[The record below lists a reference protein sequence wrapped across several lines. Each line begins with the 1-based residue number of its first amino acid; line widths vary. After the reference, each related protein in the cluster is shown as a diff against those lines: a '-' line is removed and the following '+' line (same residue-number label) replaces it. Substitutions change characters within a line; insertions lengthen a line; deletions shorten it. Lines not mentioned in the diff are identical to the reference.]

1 MNIIEDLSTLLVN
14 LAVPFETGHYGGV
27 PPEQYVVIIPLAD
40 TYDLSADN
48 RPQVDVQEA
57 RLAIYSKSNYS
68 PLRNKITAALLD
80 ADFTITDRRYIE
92 FEADTKFHHAVVD
105 VMKHYTLEV

>member
-1 MNIIEDLSTLLVN
+1 MNIIEDLSALLTN
-14 LAVPFETGHYGGV
+14 LSVPFETGHYGGV
-27 PPEQYVVIIPLAD
+27 PPDQYVVIIPLVD

-57 RLAIYSKSNYS
+57 RLAIYSKTNYY
-68 PLRNKITAALLD
+68 PLRNKITSALMD

-92 FEADTKFHHAVVD
+92 FEADAKFHHAVVD
-105 VMKHYTLEV
+105 VMKHYNLEV